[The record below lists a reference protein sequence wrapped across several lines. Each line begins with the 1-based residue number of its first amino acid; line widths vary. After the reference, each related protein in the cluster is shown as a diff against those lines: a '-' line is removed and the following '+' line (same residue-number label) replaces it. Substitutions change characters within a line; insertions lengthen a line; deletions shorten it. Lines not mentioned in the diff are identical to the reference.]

1 MARDEPEPPYCVL
14 RGEQETEEDKNLLD
28 TDLRMPIATSID
40 EDDQAIREERQ
51 RGRRQGRQDNIRGAI
66 LFSPSSPLKRRQKA
80 APSVHRSIQLEAA
93 LNGRSIER
101 TLLAGSKR
109 MTTIQKQAPLPSA
122 PPPPPVYV

>member
-66 LFSPSSPLKRRQKA
+66 LILTIVAVEAETKSGSI
-80 APSVHRSIQLEAA
+80 HRLVRHLDS
-93 LNGRSIER
+93 
-101 TLLAGSKR
+101 T
-109 MTTIQKQAPLPSA
+109 
-122 PPPPPVYV
+122 

>member
-51 RGRRQGRQDNIRGAI
+51 RGRRQGRRDNIRGAI
-66 LFSPSSPLKRRQKA
+66 LTIVAVEAETKSGSIRPSLDS
-80 APSVHRSIQLEAA
+80 
-93 LNGRSIER
+93 
-101 TLLAGSKR
+101 T
-109 MTTIQKQAPLPSA
+109 
-122 PPPPPVYV
+122 